1 MLIGDN
7 PEKTNHPKIQ
17 KTNDPF
23 IPFDQLEYEL
33 KELKIFLEKNDVI
46 AVKKLLNKLVKLYKS
61 NSSLVDHI
69 YVEQSSSNE
78 LKKKITFIKSDDD
91 KIIKIKS

>member
-1 MLIGDN
+1 M
-7 PEKTNHPKIQ
+7 
-17 KTNDPF
+17 
-23 IPFDQLEYEL
+23 
-33 KELKIFLEKNDVI
+33 I

>member
-1 MLIGDN
+1 M
-7 PEKTNHPKIQ
+7 KK
-17 KTNDPF
+17 
-23 IPFDQLEYEL
+23 
-33 KELKIFLEKNDVI
+33 LKIFSEKNDVI

-69 YVEQSSSNE
+69 YLEQSSSNE

-91 KIIKIKS
+91 KVIKIKS